1 MGDARLGECKL
12 LHYPRDCPKMGDQE
26 SSQVAT
32 LPKPRY
38 SSRPARAWPESQ
50 IHPVAASEPV
60 VSASSSM
67 FGLQAQAPALPLPS
81 ESVVVEPGVVDQFS
95 HRLKQLRAILGGVAQ
110 FWMTLH
116 FRRAQLPILVLAFG
130 VWAITARMAWQ
141 GEESATPLLR
151 QSISEIRQERAK
163 AAMGT
168 MGPVLAPRNSDVEQK
183 ASVPARAEAPLE
195 TSSSVAARP
204 QPAAKIQRT
213 AQAASS
219 RGASGWLA
227 SVQSWF
233 SPEPAGREKVEGNP
247 HRRVWVDMKTGLYYC
262 PGADYYGFGGRERG
276 KVMLQRDAE
285 YEYFQPATGAPCQ

>member
-1 MGDARLGECKL
+1 MG
-12 LHYPRDCPKMGDQE
+12 HQE

-38 SSRPARAWPESQ
+38 SSPRAGAWPESQ

-81 ESVVVEPGVVDQFS
+81 EPRVAAPVVVDQLS
-95 HRLKQLRAILGGVAQ
+95 HRLKQLRAILRGVAQ
-110 FWMTLH
+110 WWMSLH
-116 FRRAQLPILVLAFG
+116 FRRAQVPILVLALG
-130 VWAITARMAWQ
+130 VWAVTARMAWQ
-141 GEESATPLLR
+141 SEESATPLLR

-168 MGPVLAPRNSDVEQK
+168 MGPALAPRNTGVAPTTSMPPPAQ
-183 ASVPARAEAPLE
+183 APARDASR
-195 TSSSVAARP
+195 TAARP
-204 QPAAKIQRT
+204 QPATTIQRT
-213 AQAASS
+213 VQTSS
-219 RGASGWLA
+219 RAASGWLA
-227 SVQSWF
+227 SIQSWF
-233 SPEPAGREKVEGNP
+233 AAEPAARAKVEGNP

-276 KVMLQRDAE
+276 KVMPQRDAE
-285 YEYFQPATGAPCQ
+285 YEYFQPATGAPCE

>member
-1 MGDARLGECKL
+1 
-12 LHYPRDCPKMGDQE
+12 
-26 SSQVAT
+26 
-32 LPKPRY
+32 
-38 SSRPARAWPESQ
+38 
-50 IHPVAASEPV
+50 
-60 VSASSSM
+60 M

-81 ESVVVEPGVVDQFS
+81 EAAVGEPGAVDQLPR
-95 HRLKQLRAILGGVAQ
+95 RLKQLLAILRGVAR
-110 FWMTLH
+110 FWMSLH
-116 FRRAQLPILVLAFG
+116 FRRAQLPILVLALG
-130 VWAITARMAWQ
+130 VWAVTARMAWQ

-168 MGPVLAPRNSDVEQK
+168 MGPVLAPRNSGAEQK
-183 ASVPARAEAPLE
+183 ASVPARVAAPARD
-195 TSSSVAARP
+195 SSSAAARP

-213 AQAASS
+213 GQAGTS

-227 SVQSWF
+227 SLQSWF
-233 SPEPAGREKVEGNP
+233 SPEPAAREKVEGNP

-276 KVMLQRDAE
+276 KVMLQRDAQ

>member
-1 MGDARLGECKL
+1 M
-12 LHYPRDCPKMGDQE
+12 
-26 SSQVAT
+26 AT

-38 SSRPARAWPESQ
+38 ASRPAGAWPESQ
-50 IHPVAASEPV
+50 IHPVPASEPV

-81 ESVVVEPGVVDQFS
+81 EPVVAEPGVVEQLS

-116 FRRAQLPILVLAFG
+116 FRRAQLPILVLALG
-130 VWAITARMAWQ
+130 VWAVTARMAWQ

-168 MGPVLAPRNSDVEQK
+168 MGPALAPRNGGVEQK
-183 ASVPARAEAPLE
+183 ARVPARVEAPVRA
-195 TSSSVAARP
+195 TSSAAIRP

-213 AQAASS
+213 GQAASS

-227 SVQSWF
+227 SLQSWF
-233 SPEPAGREKVEGNP
+233 SPEPAGRQKVEGNP

-262 PGADYYGFGGRERG
+262 PGADYYGYGGAQRG